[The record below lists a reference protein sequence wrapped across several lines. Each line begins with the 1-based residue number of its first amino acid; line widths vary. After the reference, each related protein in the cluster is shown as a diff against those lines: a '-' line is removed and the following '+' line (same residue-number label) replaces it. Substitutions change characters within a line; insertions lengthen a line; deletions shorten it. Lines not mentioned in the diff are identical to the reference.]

1 MAGQAKLIYIVGSA
15 NSGKTTMLHDM
26 PEDRNVFYINVDK
39 KPLPPFIKKIVG
51 TYTKDGEEKEATKA
65 IEGKGLVA
73 MLRAV
78 NKLDE
83 IDTVIIDTITAAHTD
98 IEIALEHKWGSDMRK
113 WGEYNNMM
121 NEIITLMVHPEKT
134 YIVLGHT
141 VPDPDGK
148 QILKAKASFQAEGGF
163 IAKVDNIYYA
173 TIKNIDGKDQHVLHT
188 KASSKDI
195 ARTASDPTGVMPE
208 YDMWT
213 PEEEYIPQS
222 IKAVLERTTEYY
234 NRIA

>member
-1 MAGQAKLIYIVGSA
+1 MNTQANLIYIVGSA

-26 PEDRNVFYINVDK
+26 PEDRNVFYINIDK

-51 TYTKDGEEKEATKA
+51 TYTKDGEVKEATKA
-65 IEGKGLVA
+65 IEGKQLVG
-73 MLRAV
+73 MLKAV

-98 IEIALEHKWGSDMRK
+98 IEISLEHKWGSDMRK

-121 NEIITLMVHPEKT
+121 NEIITMMVHPNKT

-141 VPDPDGK
+141 VPDADGK
-148 QILKAKASFQAEGGF
+148 QILKGKASFQAEGGF

-173 TIKNIDGKDQHVLHT
+173 TIKNVDGKDKHLLHT

-195 ARTASDPTGVMPE
+195 ARTASDPTGSMPM

-213 PEEEYIPQS
+213 PEEEWIPQS